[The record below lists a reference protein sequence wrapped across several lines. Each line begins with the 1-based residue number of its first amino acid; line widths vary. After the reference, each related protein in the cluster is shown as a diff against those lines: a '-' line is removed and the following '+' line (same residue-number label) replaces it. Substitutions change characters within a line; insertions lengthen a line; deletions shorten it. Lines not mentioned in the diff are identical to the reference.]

1 MFKIR
6 RVCEKLFFF
15 FFKRELL
22 CVVDERERES
32 VCVCVNASH
41 IINEEREGFMNE
53 EEGECFVYTW
63 DA

>member
-1 MFKIR
+1 M
-6 RVCEKLFFF
+6 
-15 FFKRELL
+15 LL
-22 CVVDERERES
+22 LMRERERERER
-32 VCVCVNASH
+32 VCKCLTH